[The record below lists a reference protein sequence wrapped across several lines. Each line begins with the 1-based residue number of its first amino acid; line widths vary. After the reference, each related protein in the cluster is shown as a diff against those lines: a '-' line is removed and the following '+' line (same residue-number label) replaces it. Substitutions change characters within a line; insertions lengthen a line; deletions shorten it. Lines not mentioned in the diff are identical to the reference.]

1 VDTQYKRSDKTMNP
15 RRSVLYIPGAN
26 SRALDKAQTF
36 ACDALIFDLE
46 DAVAPTSKTVA
57 RQQVESALQDGDFG
71 YREIVLRVNGID
83 TPWGRDDLALAAKI
97 NPHAVLFPKVES
109 AGELKDIISQ
119 LDRAGGSNLPVWVMI
134 ETPKSILNVESIAH
148 ASPRISALVVG
159 TSDLVKEL
167 RARHTSSRT
176 NLSYALQHCVLAAR
190 AARID
195 VIDGVHLD
203 FRNLAD
209 FEISCAAGRDLG
221 FDGKSL
227 IHPSQ
232 IEVANKIFGISDD
245 EIEHAEKV
253 LRAWH
258 AAISEGRGV
267 AELDGQLIE
276 NLHSAEAERVL
287 TFAQALKARSGEG

>member
-1 VDTQYKRSDKTMNP
+1 MNP
-15 RRSVLYIPGAN
+15 RRSVLYLPGAN
-26 SRALDKAQTF
+26 SRALEKAQTL

-46 DAVAPTSKTVA
+46 DAVAPTSKSLA
-57 RQQVESALQDGDFG
+57 RRQVERALHNGAYG

-109 AGELKDIISQ
+109 AGELRDLVAE
-119 LDRAGGSNLPVWVMI
+119 LDRAGGADLPVWVMI

-148 ASPRISALVVG
+148 ASTRISALIVG
-159 TSDLVKEL
+159 TSDLTKEL
-167 RARHTSSRT
+167 RARHTRSRS
-176 NLSYALQHCVLAAR
+176 NLSYALQHVVLAAR

-203 FRNLAD
+203 FRNVAD
-209 FEISCAAGRDLG
+209 FEISCTAGRDMG

-232 IEVANKIFGISDD
+232 IETANEIFGTN
-245 EIEHAEKV
+245 EYVIEHAEKV
-253 LRAWH
+253 LNAWQ
-258 AAISEGRGV
+258 AAIAEGRGV

-276 NLHSAEAERVL
+276 NLHAAEAERVL
-287 TFAQALKARSGEG
+287 EFAQALKARSKNV

>member
-1 VDTQYKRSDKTMNP
+1 MNP
-15 RRSVLYIPGAN
+15 RRSVLYLPGAN
-26 SRALDKAQTF
+26 PRVLEKAQTL

-46 DAVAPTSKTVA
+46 DAVAPTSKSIA
-57 RQQVESALQDGDFG
+57 RQQVENALQSGNYG

-83 TPWGRDDLALAAKI
+83 TPWGLDDLALAAKI
-97 NPHAVLFPKVES
+97 KPHAVLFPKVES
-109 AGELKDIISQ
+109 ASELQALIAG
-119 LDRAGGSNLPVWVMI
+119 LDHTGGIDLPVWVMI
-134 ETPKSILNVESIAH
+134 ETPKSILNVESIAS
-148 ASPRISALVVG
+148 ASTRIGALVVG

-203 FRNLAD
+203 FRNLVD
-209 FEISCAAGRDLG
+209 FEMSCTAGRDMG

-232 IEVANKIFGISDD
+232 IEVANKVFGTSDD

-253 LRAWH
+253 LNAWQ
-258 AAISEGRGV
+258 AAIAESRGV

-276 NLHSAEAERVL
+276 NLHAAEAERIL
-287 TFAQALKARSGEG
+287 KFARALQARSSAI